1 MKLSILASLVASAAA
16 FVAPQK
22 SSVRPK
28 QNKKYYLNDDVV
40 FLSLIF

>member
-22 SSVRPK
+22 GSVRNGK
-28 QNKKYYLNDDVV
+28 NNNN
-40 FLSLIF
+40 SNG